1 MRKNNHEKGYIES
14 RKLMDIMRGA
24 KHSYFEEQKRKL
36 QEQEYKTITDA
47 ELQEEIKNFKES
59 VANVVEFG
67 EFKIKERTVD
77 WSGELTQF
85 GIKFTYTLEDYD
97 GCYISCEVAQLTDET
112 VELFKKLYN
121 YYRQWYDSWS
131 AKI

>member
-1 MRKNNHEKGYIES
+1 MRKNSHERGYIES
-14 RKLMDIMRGA
+14 RKLMDIMRNA
-24 KHSYFEEQKRKL
+24 KYSYLKERKVNL

-47 ELQEEIKNFKES
+47 ELEEEIKNFKES
-59 VANVVEFG
+59 VINVVEFG
-67 EFKIKERTVD
+67 EFKIKEKSVE

-97 GCYISCEVAQLTDET
+97 GCYINCEVTQLTDES

-121 YYRQWYDSWS
+121 YYRQWYDTWS